1 MGIRRAFADPR
12 LSPFDKMIFAY
23 LKNLAGIK
31 KECWPSYEKIMK
43 DCHVVSR
50 TALAKCIKKLSST
63 GHVKVSKIA
72 TVKKRHNMYSF
83 ASTLAVDLQN
93 EFLEVESTFAS
104 TLKTDAQNNSA
115 STLAVDGILLKDLT
129 AIQPRGFL

>member
-1 MGIRRAFADPR
+1 
-12 LSPFDKMIFAY
+12 
-23 LKNLAGIK
+23 
-31 KECWPSYEKIMK
+31 
-43 DCHVVSR
+43 
-50 TALAKCIKKLSST
+50 
-63 GHVKVSKIA
+63 
-72 TVKKRHNMYSF
+72 MYSF

-129 AIQPRGFL
+129 AIQPREFL